1 MDSNKPDPNESDAD
15 LQEVAPEV
23 SALREVSV
31 RRKWLLVSRGLLRA
45 AGTAT
50 LMVALY
56 YVLPLDQRS
65 HTFLFFEFA
74 CGIMLLIAIVS
85 WQVRAIVRAKY
96 PGIRA
101 TQALATAVPL
111 FLLVFAATYFVLSFD
126 DPATF
131 SEPLSRSDA
140 LYFTVTV
147 FATVGIWR
155 HQSADRD
162 GAAFRRRPDA
172 PRSRRAWTGHT
183 GDPRRCA
190 TRTRELSRGHF
201 TQAE

>member
-1 MDSNKPDPNESDAD
+1 VDSNKPDPNESDAD

-147 FATVGIWR
+147 FATVGFGDINPQTEMVR
-155 HQSADRD
+155 LFVAVQMLLDLVVLGLGIQVIL
-162 GAAFRRRPDA
+162 GAAQR
-172 PRSRRAWTGHT
+172 G
-183 GDPRRCA
+183 
-190 TRTRELSRGHF
+190 REN
-201 TQAE
+201 